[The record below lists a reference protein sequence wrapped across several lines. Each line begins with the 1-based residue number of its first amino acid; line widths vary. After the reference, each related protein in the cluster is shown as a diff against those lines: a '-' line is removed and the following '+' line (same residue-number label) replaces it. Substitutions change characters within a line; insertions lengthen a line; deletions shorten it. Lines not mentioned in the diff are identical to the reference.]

1 MIMHVMYE
9 DTTGSYLGQQKKE
22 GARHKV
28 IRNKLV
34 QKIIRGRVFI
44 KGHLKR

>member
-1 MIMHVMYE
+1 MIIHVTH
-9 DTTGSYLGQQKKE
+9 DNTTGSYLGQQKKE